1 MKSKAPTIK
10 LIAKELGVSISTVS
24 RALRDMPEVN
34 PETRER
40 IIKYAE
46 EVDYQPNMVATSLVK
61 QNSHLIGVV
70 VPNMD
75 YFFSS
80 AVKGIDEAAMEAG
93 YTVVISQSNESY
105 GRELAN
111 TQRIMNSQVEGLIVS
126 LSSETQNID
135 HIKKILKRNMPVVF
149 FDRDTPDIEASK
161 VVLDNELGAY
171 KAVKHLISKGCKRI
185 AYLGAEKNL
194 EISNSREAGYLKA
207 LKEAGMSSDESL
219 IVHGKFDKDNAYLKT
234 MELLRLKNLP
244 DAIFAIS
251 DRLALGA
258 YMAIKD
264 KGLRMPEDIALVGFN
279 DEPIMSLLS
288 PSISS
293 VSQPAFEMGKMA
305 ARLFIEE
312 LNSEGEYEPRTEV
325 FQPELKIRDSSTF

>member
-75 YFFSS
+75 YFFAS

-135 HIKKILKRNMPVVF
+135 HIQKILKRNMPVVF
-149 FDRDTPDIEASK
+149 FDRDTPDISASK

-171 KAVKHLISKGCKRI
+171 KAVRHLISKGCKRI

-194 EISNSREAGYLKA
+194 EISNSRESGYLKA
-207 LKEAGMSSDESL
+207 LKEAGMSPDESL

-234 MELLRLKNLP
+234 MELLRLKSLP

>member
-1 MKSKAPTIK
+1 MKTKAPTIK

-34 PETRER
+34 PETRRR
-40 IIKYAE
+40 IMKYAE
-46 EVDYQPNMVATSLVK
+46 EVDYQPNMVATSLVN
-61 QNSHLIGVV
+61 QNSRLIGVI

-75 YFFSS
+75 YFFAS

-111 TQRIMNSQVEGLIVS
+111 TQRIMGSQVEGLIVS

-135 HIKKILKRNMPVVF
+135 HIKKILKRNKPVVF
-149 FDRDTPDIEASK
+149 FDRDTPDIRASK

-194 EISNSREAGYLKA
+194 QISNSREQGYLKA
-207 LKEAGMSSDESL
+207 LKEANMSIDESL
-219 IVHGKFDKDNAYLKT
+219 IVHGKFEKDNAYLKT
-234 MELLRLKNLP
+234 MELLRLKTIP

-305 ARLFIEE
+305 ARLFIEQ
-312 LNSEGEYEPRTEV
+312 LNSGEEFEPRTEI